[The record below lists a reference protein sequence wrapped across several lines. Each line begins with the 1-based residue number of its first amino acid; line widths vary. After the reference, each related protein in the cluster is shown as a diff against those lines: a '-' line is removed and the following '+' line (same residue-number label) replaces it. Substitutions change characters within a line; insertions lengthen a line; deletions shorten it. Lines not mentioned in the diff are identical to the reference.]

1 VVFRARDRKEI
12 KMMVGIGVSLMI
24 TGVLAYTV
32 VDNLK
37 PECKPWKRNVINA
50 IIVAGAVLTLSGY
63 FV

>member
-1 VVFRARDRKEI
+1 MVFRARDRKEN

-24 TGVLAYTV
+24 TGILAYSV
-32 VDNLK
+32 VDNFK
-37 PECKPWKRNVINA
+37 PECKPWKRHLINA

>member
-1 VVFRARDRKEI
+1 
-12 KMMVGIGVSLMI
+12 MMVGIGVSLMI
-24 TGVLAYTV
+24 TGILAYSV
-32 VDNLK
+32 VDNFK